1 MRPLIRPG
9 WSPGW
14 DGLRAADLVRDATGR
29 FCSICERSLPQV
41 AFAWH
46 AEEGV
51 LFEGSPSEADWPHL
65 LALCHNCA
73 GATTIWLA
81 APAGRM
87 ALPHR
92 DLTFALGS
100 PSAFSYEIIEG
111 EEAERLGAD
120 AERGARRVHVRA
132 NTPLAAQTVT
142 AFALNTPVRGLHAEA
157 PSEPVA
163 DQATIDFWDPR
174 LELRTAAWH
183 QAEAGRARLEKAPGE
198 AREEVVE
205 QLKVLAE
212 YTGFW
217 SVWATVLGQQLEDP
231 ALVGA
236 VLSSQAGAFPG
247 TRDEA
252 LWG

>member
-1 MRPLIRPG
+1 MRPFAKPD
-9 WSPGW
+9 WSPEW
-14 DGLRAADLVRDATGR
+14 DDLHAADLVRDANGR
-29 FCSICERSLPQV
+29 FCSICERPLPQV
-41 AFAWH
+41 AFAWQ

-51 LFEGSPSEADWPHL
+51 LLEGSACAADWPHL
-65 LALCHNCA
+65 LVLCHNCA

-81 APAGRM
+81 APVGRM

-92 DLTFALGS
+92 ELTFALGAPS
-100 PSAFSYEIIEG
+100 PFSYGIVEEEG
-111 EEAERLGAD
+111 EGLGLD
-120 AERGARRVHVRA
+120 AERRGARVHVQA

-142 AFALNTPVRGLHAEA
+142 AFALNTPVRGLHPDA

-174 LELRTAAWH
+174 VELRTAAWR
-183 QAEAGRARLEKAPGE
+183 QAEAAAARL
-198 AREEVVE
+198 REVPPEMREVDLD
-205 QLKVLAE
+205 QLQVLIE

-217 SVWATVLGQQLEDP
+217 SVWATVLGQWLEDP

-236 VLSSQAGAFPG
+236 VLSSEAGAFPG

-252 LWG
+252 LWL